1 MYICIYIYVNSY
13 GTYMD
18 NICIMMYIE
27 SLGTLFGI
35 WEAFG
40 NFLLALFFGKFGR
53 NFFVTLYLTSV
64 RFLQMMAGNGNRKHW
79 ETNCQTVIHH
89 FSSRYPSFFLRCF
102 CSSSICYLAA
112 AATDQLSSLRG
123 GPSMSAGSA
132 SGSWDC
138 SCGNWWLERIYEMF
152 SF

>member
-1 MYICIYIYVNSY
+1 MNSY

-18 NICIMMYIE
+18 NICIMMYID

-40 NFLLALFFGKFGR
+40 NFLLGNFIFGKFGR

-64 RFLQMMAGNGNRKHW
+64 RFLQMMAGNGTPKTLGF
-79 ETNCQTVIHH
+79 TNCQV
-89 FSSRYPSFFLRCF
+89 FYPSFFHQISIIFRCV

-112 AATDQLSSLRG
+112 AADQLSSLRG

-138 SCGNWWLERIYEMF
+138 SWGN
-152 SF
+152 